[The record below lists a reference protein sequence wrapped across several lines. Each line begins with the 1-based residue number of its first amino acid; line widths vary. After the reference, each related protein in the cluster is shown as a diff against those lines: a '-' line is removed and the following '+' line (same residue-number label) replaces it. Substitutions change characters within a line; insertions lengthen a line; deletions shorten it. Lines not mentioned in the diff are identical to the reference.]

1 MSADNPDT
9 AGAVQA
15 PAGTIQPADSQPPGS
30 QPDGALPVRTVT
42 RRALGALLIRD
53 LVVLRRTP
61 GNFIARTVVQPVM
74 LLFVLGYV
82 SPTISVGPGAAAR
95 ATQAA
100 TILVAGMLAMVI
112 LFQGLFAV
120 AMPLMQEFGYSR
132 EIEDRVLS
140 PIPIEVVAIAKVLAG
155 AVQGLLAAVVVFP
168 LAQFVPAAR
177 PQLRLDWP
185 VLLTVAP
192 LAAVMCSALGLYLAT
207 ALDPR
212 GVTAMFAILL
222 TPLLYLGCTLYPWSG
237 LAPIR
242 WVQVLS
248 LANPLTYVSEGFRAA
263 VTPGGHLSL
272 LVIYPTLIA
281 ATVLLLR
288 EGIRHFRRRVIS

>member
-1 MSADNPDT
+1 MSTHLTDLGNRGDSVDRGHPIETGGADDAAARSP
-9 AGAVQA
+9 
-15 PAGTIQPADSQPPGS
+15 I
-30 QPDGALPVRTVT
+30 L
-42 RRALGALLIRD
+42 RAMIALLVRD
-53 LVVLRRTP
+53 LVVLRRQP
-61 GNFIARTVVQPVM
+61 GNFIARTVVQPLM

-82 SPTISVGPGAAAR
+82 APTISIGPGEAAR

-100 TILVAGMLAMVI
+100 TVLLAGMLAMVV

-120 AMPLMQEFGYSR
+120 AMPLMQEFGYTR

-140 PIPIEVVAIAKVLAG
+140 PIPVELVAVAKVLAG
-155 AVQGLLAAVVVFP
+155 ALQGLLAAVVVFP

-177 PQLRLDWP
+177 PQLHLDWP

-222 TPLLYLGCTLYPWSG
+222 TPLLYLGCTLYPWSALG
-237 LAPIR
+237 PIR
-242 WVQVLS
+242 WVQLVS
-248 LANPLTYVSEGFRAA
+248 LVNPLTYVSEGFRAA
-263 VTPGGHLSL
+263 VTSGDHLSL
-272 LVIYPTLIA
+272 AVIYPTLILS
-281 ATVLLLR
+281 TVLLLHQ
-288 EGIRHFRRRVIS
+288 GIRHFRRRIIS